1 MSDPYDPNQPP
12 AEPQP
17 QPASYPPPPPS
28 SSPPPPSPAGYGSVP
43 PPPPPPPPYGAP
55 YYGGPQSYPPAY
67 AMPVSPYAHW
77 GLRVGSY
84 LLDALLLMPF
94 AIVAGI
100 AEGVAEDPNTGDP
113 SGPGVVVAVV
123 AYIALAGFLIWNQ
136 IIRQG
141 RTGQSLG
148 KQWVGTRLIRED
160 NGQTLGGWLTFGR
173 QLLHFLDSLACYV
186 GWLWPLWD
194 AKRQTFADKIVKS
207 VVVRQLPA
215 PPF

>member
-1 MSDPYDPNQPP
+1 
-12 AEPQP
+12 
-17 QPASYPPPPPS
+17 
-28 SSPPPPSPAGYGSVP
+28 
-43 PPPPPPPPYGAP
+43 
-55 YYGGPQSYPPAY
+55 
-67 AMPVSPYAHW
+67 MPVCPYAHW